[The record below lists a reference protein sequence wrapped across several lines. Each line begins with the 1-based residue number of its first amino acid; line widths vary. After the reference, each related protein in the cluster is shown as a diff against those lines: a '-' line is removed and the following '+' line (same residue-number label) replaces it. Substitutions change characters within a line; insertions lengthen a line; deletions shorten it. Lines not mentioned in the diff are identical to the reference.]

1 MNDPNR
7 GLITAAARLLE
18 PILGDLLFVGGCA
31 TGLLITDRAAPQPR
45 STTDVDVIVNVTG
58 RLQFRELEGRI
69 MALGFIPD
77 QSEDAPLCRFL
88 STDRLIALDVMPT
101 DEAILGFGNPW
112 YAPAMRHALTYE
124 LTPNLSIQLISAP
137 FFAATKLDA
146 FRGRGRGDYLASR
159 DLEDFV
165 TLVDGRSE
173 LAGELSAAPA
183 NLKAHVAREVCSLLS
198 NPDFEDALPGYLPPD
213 TAGQG
218 RLPTCL
224 ARLRALAGRP

>member
-7 GLITAAARLLE
+7 GLITAAARLLK

-45 STTDVDVIVNVTG
+45 STTDVDVIVNVTS

-88 STDRLIALDVMPT
+88 STDRLITLDVMPT

-146 FRGRGRGDYLASR
+146 FRGRGDYLASR

-165 TLVDGRSE
+165 TLVDGRPE

-224 ARLRALAGRP
+224 ARLRALAARP